1 MVIQPLAKFITAE
14 RLSGGFIYLAVL
26 IIRLFE
32 LIQHFRFHFGI
43 NPVQLRIKRPAFL
56 RLKTEDKII
65 RRLYLSGMLLF
76 KHRGHFFQAIILL
89 STITDISFQVLTFV
103 KQKRRHLFKFAPAVR
118 GFGLINGFKRP
129 DKALRRRQ
137 RQAKIWLFSYL
148 RFRFIKEPRAKR
160 PGLLHHNCQ
169 SKWFSAMYFHNAQ
182 ACNDWI
188 MPFSLSSCLISS
200 SVSK

>member
-1 MVIQPLAKFITAE
+1 MHYNDIRVFPPIFYPSDNFAE
-14 RLSGGFIYLAVL
+14 HNNGHKLPGADVCKA
-26 IIRLFE
+26 E
-32 LIQHFRFHFGI
+32 KTT
-43 NPVQLRIKRPAFL
+43 PVQIRSGCTGFRPDKRV
-56 RLKTEDKII
+56 
-65 RRLYLSGMLLF
+65 
-76 KHRGHFFQAIILL
+76 Q
-89 STITDISFQVLTFV
+89 
-103 KQKRRHLFKFAPAVR
+103 
-118 GFGLINGFKRP
+118 RP

-188 MPFSLSSCLISS
+188 MPFSLSSQVLAYLGCWVWLTLAIRN
-200 SVSK
+200 